1 MSTDTNADARGS
13 PHKIASVELHDGR
26 LGPKQAKAVGVLEAD
41 LLDEWEHSA
50 SGAATGQS

>member
-1 MSTDTNADARGS
+1 MRCFKLD
-13 PHKIASVELHDGR
+13 
-26 LGPKQAKAVGVLEAD
+26 PKQAKAVGVLEAD